1 MRLVL
6 LPANAGWTGLEPLR
20 FFTGT
25 VGILGEKKKRSSIR
39 PVDTLTAALQN
50 VLLSNQQIK

>member
-25 VGILGEKKKRSSIR
+25 VGILGEKKKKLYKASGHTDCCLTECS
-39 PVDTLTAALQN
+39 PVKPTY
-50 VLLSNQQIK
+50 